1 MFLSGFGW
9 CCKEEEVGMQVI
21 YQCCCGLDVHKK
33 VIVAC
38 LLMVRDKEIHR
49 DIQRFGTT
57 YQELRRLEAWLQ
69 QAGCSHVAMESTGV
83 YWCPIFNVLEESCEQ
98 VIIVNAQH
106 IKAVPGRKTDVKDAQ
121 WIAELFQHGL
131 LRPSFIPPRP
141 QRELRGLTRGRK
153 QFIEERS
160 RVINRVQKILEDTN
174 VKLSSV
180 VSDITGKSALKML
193 HALLEGHMDVKE
205 IAALA
210 HSRMKATQEELE
222 QALSGRLTDHHRFL
236 LGQALKHLEALEGQ
250 IADFD
255 QEIAR
260 HIEADWE
267 PDPPNPPQD
276 TSSERSEDGP
286 PSPSPETVCDG
297 RPSSEGAWAVQLL
310 DGIPGISTRLAQ
322 VLVAEIGTD
331 MTHFASEHHLAS
343 WAGVCPGSKIS
354 AGKRLSSKTTK
365 GNRYV
370 RDALVEAARAA
381 ANTKGTF
388 LGAFYRRLKGRI
400 GGKKAVMALAHR
412 ILVIIYHMLKD
423 REAFQEYG
431 EHATDDRLEESRKR
445 RAIRQLET
453 LGYQVQL
460 QHVESA

>member
-1 MFLSGFGW
+1 
-9 CCKEEEVGMQVI
+9 MQVI

-38 LLMVRDKEIHR
+38 LLMVRDKEMHR

-83 YWCPIFNVLEESCEQ
+83 YWRPIFNVLEESCEQ

-131 LRPSFIPPRP
+131 LKPSFIPPRP
-141 QRELRGLTRGRK
+141 QRELRELTRGRK
-153 QFIEERS
+153 QYIEERS
-160 RVINRVQKILEDTN
+160 RIINRVQKTLEDTN
-174 VKLSSV
+174 IKLSSV

-193 HALLEGHMDVKE
+193 HALLEGQMEVKE

-210 HSRMKATQEELE
+210 HGRMKATTEELE
-222 QALSGRLTDHHRFL
+222 QALTGRLGDHHRFL
-236 LGQALKHLEALEGQ
+236 LGQSLKHLEALEGH

-260 HIEADWE
+260 HIDAGWE
-267 PDPPNPPQD
+267 PDPPDPLRG
-276 TSSERSEDGP
+276 TSSQGE
-286 PSPSPETVCDG
+286 
-297 RPSSEGAWAVQLL
+297 PSSTEPELEKRSPLASAKAVQIL
-310 DGIPGISTRLAQ
+310 DDITGISARLAQ
-322 VLVAEIGTD
+322 VIVAEIGTD
-331 MTHFASEHHLAS
+331 MTHFANEHHLAS

-354 AGKRLSSKTTK
+354 AGKRLSGKTTK

-381 ANTKGTF
+381 ANSKGTF
-388 LGAFYRRLKGRI
+388 LGALYRRFKVRLGR
-400 GGKKAVMALAHR
+400 KKAIMALAHR
-412 ILVIIYHMLKD
+412 ILVIIYHLLKNQ
-423 REAFQEYG
+423 ETYQEYG
-431 EHATDDRLEESRKR
+431 EQATDDRLEENRKR

-453 LGYQVQL
+453 MGYQVQL